1 MKNKYFGDSIKRR
14 NEDFQENEFGVI
26 SESTKYNL
34 GTIIQFNREF
44 VKNKEYEKYDTD
56 KSPDRKIAI
65 LTCMDTRLTELL
77 PQALNIKNGDAKI
90 IKNAGGT
97 IVHPFGSAMRS
108 ILVAIYEL
116 GVEEI
121 YIIPHHD
128 CGICNLDTTEM
139 VDKMMKRGI
148 EHSLINNLFHSG
160 IDIRK
165 WLHGFEDV
173 EESLN
178 KSISIVKNHPLMP
191 KNIPI
196 HGLIM
201 DPETGKLDL
210 IVNGWE
216 FV

>member
-90 IKNAGGT
+90 IKNGGGT